1 MRNRKIKLF
10 RCLCDRSQLA
20 TRGGRVAAI
29 NLESIPLCIGMSD
42 RQHRLAKL
50 AHDLQSREIPGN
62 SFGSRFMGPTVK
74 SQWCGSGKVE
84 VEHTPN
90 LNIRQ
95 TQMYRYNLKKE
106 KYRIQHQRIH
116 TGFCYLAWQML
127 QCRSK

>member
-10 RCLCDRSQLA
+10 WRLCDRSQLA
-20 TRGGRVAAI
+20 TRGRRVAAI
-29 NLESIPLCIGMSD
+29 DLESVPTGIGLSD
-42 RQHRLAKL
+42 PSRRLAKL
-50 AHDLQSREIPGN
+50 ADELQSREIPGN
-62 SFGSRFMGPTVK
+62 SFGTRFMRPTVK
-74 SQWCGSGKVE
+74 SQGRRSGKVE

-90 LNIRQ
+90 LNIGQ

-116 TGFCYLAWQML
+116 PSFCYLAWQML